1 MGDKKKEEKKIDKIG
16 YTKDGRP
23 MPVGVRFSSSYQ
35 PPEKWTEERALALAD
50 ELIEWLKEKDED
62 GDDKGNMFYEEF
74 LIIEK
79 DLYLDVIRY
88 LSSKF
93 PSFSERIS
101 QARKIQEI
109 KLMKYG
115 VGGRLNA
122 PMTKFTLTNNHG
134 WKERNETQ
142 IGVNDTLEEAK
153 KIADELK
160 DEL

>member
-1 MGDKKKEEKKIDKIG
+1 MKKRKVGGNKGIRPE
-16 YTKDGRP
+16 DGKQ
-23 MPVGVRFSSSYQ
+23 FSSTYQ

-50 ELIEWLKEKDED
+50 ELIEWLKEKDEE
-62 GDDKGNMFYEEF
+62 GNDKGNMFYEEF

-79 DLYLDVIRY
+79 DLYIDVIRY
-88 LSSKF
+88 LSDKF
-93 PSFSERIS
+93 SSFSERIK

-115 VGGRLNA
+115 VGDKLNA
-122 PMTKFTLTNNHG
+122 SMTKFTLVNNHG
-134 WKERNETQ
+134 WREKSETQ
-142 IGVNDTLEEAK
+142 IGLNDTLEDAK